1 MELRHLR
8 CFLAVA
14 EELHFSRAAD
24 RLHIEPSPLSRV
36 IKELEDDL
44 GLLLFVRNRRRT
56 QLTPAGHVFLQ
67 DVRKVL
73 SAVQQARENART
85 VASGRRGILRIAVS
99 DGATEPRLSTWLAR
113 CREEEPEVEV
123 RIVEVT
129 LAEQLRGLHEGEFD
143 AGFARAENIGN
154 GIVAEV
160 VWHDPLL
167 LAIPAR
173 HPLLV
178 HGRVP
183 MDEVVRYPVIG
194 CHPDVCEGY
203 CSQVTRLLCELA
215 DEPNFVEHATSLD
228 MMLTLVAAGYGIGFV
243 TASQMMVFR
252 HPDVVMRPILKSD
265 EVVLTTYLLRREG
278 NDSAQLRRFILRLNG
293 PLGIPPSDPDNRV
306 RHSSSLNQ

>member
-129 LAEQLRGLHEGEFD
+129 LAEQLR
-143 AGFARAENIGN
+143 
-154 GIVAEV
+154 
-160 VWHDPLL
+160 
-167 LAIPAR
+167 
-173 HPLLV
+173 
-178 HGRVP
+178 
-183 MDEVVRYPVIG
+183 
-194 CHPDVCEGY
+194 
-203 CSQVTRLLCELA
+203 
-215 DEPNFVEHATSLD
+215 
-228 MMLTLVAAGYGIGFV
+228 
-243 TASQMMVFR
+243 
-252 HPDVVMRPILKSD
+252 
-265 EVVLTTYLLRREG
+265 
-278 NDSAQLRRFILRLNG
+278 RFSR
-293 PLGIPPSDPDNRV
+293 
-306 RHSSSLNQ
+306 